1 MTARKNR
8 SKRATKIIAV
18 ILAAS
23 LLISSIIVLVS
34 GAFSL
39 FNEDNTVAGSGS
51 AAAPTLEELEQ
62 QVQANPEDVAL
73 KLQLADAYYAQSNPE
88 QAVSICQEILA
99 QDPANSSAKIYLATL
114 YSLQEQNEEACTLL
128 KEVIAQNP
136 EQSEAYYILGR
147 ILAYDLA
154 DYAEA
159 STYLTKYLELEPE
172 GIYADNASSF
182 LEYCQAK
189 QQ

>member
-1 MTARKNR
+1 MTTRKSR
-8 SKRATKIIAV
+8 SKRATKIIAI

-34 GAFSL
+34 GAFNL
-39 FNEDNTVAGSGS
+39 FNEDIPMTSSGS
-51 AAAPTLEELEQ
+51 AAAPSLEELEQ
-62 QVQANPEDVAL
+62 QVQANPENAAL

-99 QDPANSSAKIYLATL
+99 QNPNNSSAKIYLATL

-136 EQSEAYYILGR
+136 EQSEAYYILDR

-159 STYLTKYLELEPE
+159 GAYLT
-172 GIYADNASSF
+172 
-182 LEYCQAK
+182 
-189 QQ
+189 